1 MFKPTMLLVFS
12 SKNTYISVDFKKQ
25 QQMATLTKER
35 DQLSQS
41 IGVYRNWLD
50 TTNQLVNAL
59 KCKSNQIHD

>member
-1 MFKPTMLLVFS
+1 MFKPTMLLFFS

>member
-1 MFKPTMLLVFS
+1 MLLVFS

>member
-12 SKNTYISVDFKKQ
+12 SKNTFISVDFKKQ